1 MVKVYPALVTLFKCL
16 IFADSVVKPA
26 MLPIGDDNAD
36 RRIAPLINYALIA
49 INVLVFVLL
58 QGMGGNEKFTYAY
71 STVPAEI
78 LTGRDIAT
86 AMLEPT
92 PVPVYFTLITSM
104 FMHGGWAHLLGNMLF
119 LWVFGDNIENRIGHA
134 RYLIFYLV
142 CGIIA
147 SLSHVFISGASS
159 EIPSLGASG
168 AISGV
173 LGEYLLL
180 FPSRR
185 VRVMMGRGVG
195 EVPAFVAL
203 GIWIVFQIINGMGM
217 LGGDGTGGG
226 VAYAAHIGGF
236 IAGLALIKL
245 FDIGGTKR
253 SVISR

>member
-1 MVKVYPALVTLFKCL
+1 
-16 IFADSVVKPA
+16 
-26 MLPIGDDNAD
+26 MLPIGDDDSD
-36 RRIAPLINYALIA
+36 RRFAPFINYALIA
-49 INVLVFVLL
+49 INILVFVFL
-58 QGMGGNEKFTYAY
+58 QGMGGNEKFTYAF

-78 LTGRDIAT
+78 LTGKDIT
-86 AMLEPT
+86 AGVLEPT

-119 LWVFGDNIENRIGHA
+119 LWVFGDNIENRIGHI

-147 SLSHVFISGASS
+147 SLSHVFVSGSDS
-159 EIPSLGASG
+159 LIPSLGASG

-173 LGEYLLL
+173 LGGYLLL

-185 VRVMMGRGVG
+185 VRVIMGRGITT
-195 EVPAFVAL
+195 VPAFVAL
-203 GIWIVFQIINGMGM
+203 GIWIVFQVISQLGV
-217 LGGDGTGGG
+217 LGGDQGGGG

-245 FDIGGTKR
+245 FDIGVRKDTVVN
-253 SVISR
+253 S

>member
-1 MVKVYPALVTLFKCL
+1 
-16 IFADSVVKPA
+16 
-26 MLPIGDDNAD
+26 MLPIGDDNSD
-36 RRIAPLINYALIA
+36 RTRMPIVNYALIV
-49 INVLVFVLL
+49 INILVFVFL
-58 QGMGGNEKFTYAY
+58 QGMGANEKFTYAF

-86 AMLEPT
+86 GPLQPT

-119 LWVFGDNIENRIGHA
+119 LWVFGDNLENRLGPG

-147 SLSHVFISGASS
+147 SLAHVFLAGADA
-159 EIPSLGASG
+159 IVPSLGASG

-173 LGEYLLL
+173 MGGYLLL

-185 VRVMMGRGVG
+185 VRVFMGRGIT

-203 GIWIVFQIINGMGM
+203 GIWIVFQIISQMGV
-217 LGGDGTGGG
+217 LGGDQGGGG

-236 IAGLALIKL
+236 IAGLALIKV
-245 FDIGGTKR
+245 FDMGARKNTAVR
-253 SVISR
+253 

>member
-1 MVKVYPALVTLFKCL
+1 
-16 IFADSVVKPA
+16 

-36 RRIAPLINYALIA
+36 RRIAPLVNYVLIA
-49 INVLVFVLL
+49 INILVFVLL

-78 LTGRDIAT
+78 LTGKDIT
-86 AMLEPT
+86 TGLLEPT

-119 LWVFGDNIENRIGHA
+119 LWIFGDNIENRIGHA

-147 SLSHVFISGASS
+147 SLSHVFISGVSS

-173 LGEYLLL
+173 LGGYMLL

-185 VRVMMGRGVG
+185 VRVMMGRGVS

-217 LGGDGTGGG
+217 LGGDQTGGG

-245 FDIGGTKR
+245 FDIRVRKG
-253 SVISR
+253 SVMNR

>member
-1 MVKVYPALVTLFKCL
+1 
-16 IFADSVVKPA
+16 
-26 MLPIGDDNAD
+26 MLPIGDDDSD
-36 RRIAPLINYALIA
+36 RRFAPLINYVLIA
-49 INVLVFVLL
+49 INVLVFVFL
-58 QGMGGNEKFTYAY
+58 QGMGGNEKFTYAF

-78 LTGRDIAT
+78 LTGKDIA
-86 AMLEPT
+86 AGILEPT

-119 LWVFGDNIENRIGHA
+119 LWVFGDNIENRIGHI

-147 SLSHVFISGASS
+147 SLSHVFVSGSDS
-159 EIPSLGASG
+159 LIPSLGASG

-173 LGEYLLL
+173 LGGYLLL

-185 VRVMMGRGVG
+185 VRVIMGRGITT
-195 EVPAFVAL
+195 VPAFVAL
-203 GIWIVFQIINGMGM
+203 GIWIVFQVISQLGV
-217 LGGDGTGGG
+217 LGGDQGGGG

-245 FDIGGTKR
+245 FDIGTQKDTVLNR
-253 SVISR
+253 

>member
-1 MVKVYPALVTLFKCL
+1 M
-16 IFADSVVKPA
+16 I
-26 MLPIGDDNAD
+26 PIGDDNSDSTRMA
-36 RRIAPLINYALIA
+36 IVNYVLIA
-49 INVLVFVLL
+49 INILVFIFL
-58 QGMGGNEKFTYAY
+58 QGMGGNEKFTYAF

-78 LTGRDIAT
+78 LTGKDIT
-86 AMLEPT
+86 TGLLEPT

-119 LWVFGDNIENRIGHA
+119 LWVFGDNIENRLGPI

-147 SLSHVFISGASS
+147 SLCHVFLAGSDAIV
-159 EIPSLGASG
+159 PSLGASG

-173 LGEYLLL
+173 LGGYMLL

-185 VRVMMGRGVG
+185 VRVFMGRGIG

-203 GIWIVFQIINGMGM
+203 GIWIVFQVISQMGV
-217 LGGDGTGGG
+217 LGGEQGGGG

-236 IAGLALIKL
+236 AAGLLLIKL
-245 FDIGGTKR
+245 FDRAGKR
-253 SVISR
+253 NTVLNS